1 MSEGLPSVSRTTPSA
16 VGPLGVD
23 GLAKEALDLGQR
35 RQIIAVVVRVRH
47 LSVVA
52 DRVLGEFEAV
62 ALEDDVGFR
71 RHRY

>member
-1 MSEGLPSVSRTTPSA
+1 M
-16 VGPLGVD
+16 GPLGVD

-47 LSVVA
+47 PSVVA
-52 DRVLGEFEAV
+52 DRVLGEVEAV